1 MDTQKRTITKTL
13 LWVLIAN
20 ITTMLVVFAMTGDI
34 VVGASAA
41 LVGMVIKLFMYYFYE
56 RYWSTVE
63 WGRVAD

>member
-1 MDTQKRTITKTL
+1 MG
-13 LWVLIAN
+13 
-20 ITTMLVVFAMTGDI
+20 VVFAMTGDI